1 MEKHQVAAARVLL
14 VEDEG
19 LIRLVA
25 AEVLQDEGFEVVE
38 AWNGDEAVRLLDGS
52 NTFDVLFT
60 DVRMPGV
67 LDGVDVATHARGRH
81 PTIPVLVVSG
91 HAVHLTTRLGVLE
104 PPVHFMSK
112 PYGMAE
118 VIAKLN
124 DLVRAA

>member
-1 MEKHQVAAARVLL
+1 MTMERVLL

-19 LIRLVA
+19 LIRSIISV
-25 AEVLQDEGFEVVE
+25 VLLDEGFEVVE
-38 AWNGDEAVRLLDGS
+38 AWDGDEAVRLLSGPDI
-52 NTFDVLFT
+52 FDVLFT
-60 DVRMPGV
+60 DVRTGSA
-67 LDGVDVATHARGRH
+67 LDGLDVATHARGRH